1 MIALTEH
8 IEYLLTQHECVIVP
22 DLGAFIVRYVPA
34 RWDSS
39 QTTLLPPS
47 KCVAFNPS
55 VTDNDGLLVNSVRR
69 RHSLPYEKAVSA
81 IADEVATMR
90 HQLDTDGEISLGRLG
105 SLTQG
110 SESTLEFVP
119 RQGDSL
125 VDSRY
130 EALPPVKIST
140 IISRAKADDETDDEI
155 AAPSNIFTSATRRLI
170 RIAASVILLIG
181 IGFVASTP
189 ILLDDHDVNKASVAA
204 PTTISLSEPAIKEVV
219 NQALS
224 IAIPD
229 ASVST
234 SVVDTV
240 AHNRYRNFAARKYAA
255 ATSSA
260 TTPVVLRSEVAD
272 RYCLVVAS
280 LTTME
285 EADKYMKAHRG
296 LNLLVQDGKYRIY
309 AATANSSTA
318 LRNNARNAGLFARY
332 PDAWICTRY

>member
-22 DLGAFIVRYVPA
+22 DLGAFIVRYIPA
-34 RWDSS
+34 RWDNSHS
-39 QTTLLPPS
+39 TLLPPS

-69 RHSLPYEKAVSA
+69 RHALTYEKAVSA

-105 SLTQG
+105 SLTTG
-110 SESTLEFVP
+110 SESTLEFEP
-119 RQGDSL
+119 RTGDSL

-130 EALPPVKIST
+130 EALPQVKSST
-140 IISRAKADDETDDEI
+140 IISRAKADDEADDEVD
-155 AAPSNIFTSATRRLI
+155 AAPYRRASVTRRLI

-189 ILLDDHDVNKASVAA
+189 ILLDDRGVNKASVAA
-204 PTTISLSEPAIKEVV
+204 PTTIKLSEPAIKE
-219 NQALS
+219 AADMTLS
-224 IAIPD
+224 IALPD

-234 SVVDTV
+234 SVADTV
-240 AHNRYRNFAARKYAA
+240 GRNRYRNLQARKAA
-255 ATSSA
+255 AMQPSDRGA
-260 TTPVVLRSEVAD
+260 VALRSEVAD

-280 LTTME
+280 LTSMD
-285 EADKYMKAHRG
+285 EAEKYMQAHRG
-296 LNLLVQDGKYRIY
+296 LNLLVQDGKYRVY

-318 LRNNARNAGLFARY
+318 LRNAARNAGLFARY
-332 PDAWICTRY
+332 PGAWVCTRY